1 MAYVKVKL
9 IKHSEELIN
18 YSYRK
23 LEPGDPVDTEGCPPL
38 ASGTLA
44 EFRAVRAQHNFKEG
58 NNEVFHIVQSW
69 DENESKK
76 ITPQTVN
83 SIGRKLVEDYF
94 KGHQF
99 CVITHTDTGKLHNHI
114 IVNSI
119 HMETGK
125 AIEHKFK
132 HLHELR
138 KISDKLCLERGL
150 HVINKEANERKERI
164 PQKVQNMARNGRES
178 WLLDLR
184 TKADFARYLSVSFD
198 QYKDYLDAFGIEA
211 RIEDK
216 NISYFYPG
224 RTKAKRGSKLGKAY
238 DKEGLSKQFRENDER
253 FKKHPEIRAQLLSAQ
268 EQLSKNP
275 RQTLQTT
282 DDILT
287 RAGVQTDQAVK
298 DYAKFTKNKRR
309 APDERPL
316 SEKELSSEI
325 ISSNEVRKARRSIIE
340 YCKEN
345 NIALST
351 NKFGQTTLKDRS
363 YVVINDDIATN
374 NKNGTRGS
382 LIDFVAAHHGISL
395 LQAVGKINGSQS
407 PELFAKHYG
416 DIKRKFTSFYI
427 PKPDQMPHAQ
437 ATEHLGKFLKSVG
450 SHPHLAD
457 DLLKFQRA
465 EVSKKGVI
473 RLFADSDSS
482 GTYEF
487 HQGSDNKWSQKK
499 QGEFRAPF
507 FSRSARRNIISLFLD
522 PLTFVK
528 SRSSLSTGAS
538 QGNGMLVLM
547 EPNKEVV
554 DQYLNQNP
562 GVKRIQVVTPKHKSL
577 SQSELDFFGV
587 LKQKLHDRGIEVT
600 SVSQEKALSHEGL
613 SL

>member
-9 IKHSEELIN
+9 VKHAEELIR

-23 LEPGDPVDTEGCPPL
+23 VVPGDPIETSNCPPN
-38 ASGTLA
+38 AEGTLA
-44 EFRAVRAQHNFKEG
+44 EFEAVRTQHNFKKG
-58 NNEVFHIVQSW
+58 NNTVCHIVQSW
-69 DENESKK
+69 DEHESQKLSPK
-76 ITPQTVN
+76 DVN
-83 SIGRKLVEDYF
+83 TMGRRLVEDYF

-99 CVITHTDTGKLHNHI
+99 CVLTHTDTGKYHNHI
-114 IVNSI
+114 IVNTI

-138 KISDKLCLERGL
+138 KISDKLCLEKGL

-184 TKADFARYLSVSFD
+184 TKADFARYLAVSFD

-224 RTKAKRGSKLGKAY
+224 RSKPKRGSKLGKAY
-238 DKEGLSKQFRENDER
+238 DKAGLAKQFQENDER
-253 FKKHPEIRAQLLSAQ
+253 FNRHPEIKAQLLSAQ
-268 EQLSKNP
+268 AELSKRP

-282 DDILT
+282 DDVLT
-287 RAGVQTDQAVK
+287 RAGIQTDQAVK
-298 DYAKFTKNKRR
+298 DYTAFTKNKRR
-309 APDERPL
+309 TPDERPL

-325 ISSNEVRKARRSIIE
+325 ISSNEVRKARRSIVD

-351 NKFGQTTLKDRS
+351 NKFGQMTLKDRS
-363 YVVINDDIATN
+363 YIVIQDDIAIN

-427 PKPDQMPHAQ
+427 PKPDQMPHSE

-450 SHPHLAD
+450 AHPHLAV
-457 DLLKFQRA
+457 DLMKFQRA
-465 EVSKKGVI
+465 EVSKKGLI
-473 RLFADSDSS
+473 RFFAESDSN
-482 GTYEF
+482 GTYEYTEN
-487 HQGSDNKWSQKK
+487 SDKKWSAKK

-507 FSRSARRNIISLFLD
+507 FSRSARRNLLTLFLD
-522 PLTFVK
+522 PLAFVK
-528 SRSSLSTGAS
+528 GRSSLSQGAF
-538 QGNGMLVLM
+538 QGNGTLVLM
-547 EPNKEVV
+547 EPSKEIV
-554 DQYLNQNP
+554 DRYLDQNP
-562 GVKRIQVVTPKHKSL
+562 AVKKIQVVTPKHKGL
-577 SQSELDFFGV
+577 SQTELDFFGV
-587 LKQKLHDRGIEVT
+587 LKQKLHERGIEVT
-600 SVSQEKALSHEGL
+600 SMSQEKALSHDGL